1 MNFPEIPGHSRG
13 MLRPISLVVMLM
25 AAPVFAQQD
34 EVAQPAPTPAP
45 TKHSPFDNY
54 LGIAAYGTG
63 EGGSYAGG
71 GLGGRLRIQPWRF
84 VGVDLFGEAMLV
96 ASPHGIRHDHPIGFN
111 LFAMFRFGRVALK
124 PLLGA
129 CVTFSF
135 IEPTEADA
143 PRADDVLFGPH
154 AGLGLEVALHRRL
167 SFFAEGKAVLWF
179 GHDRAL
185 QGWTGAVGGNVQ
197 PFVVGQ
203 GMVGLMFHFWERT

>member
-1 MNFPEIPGHSRG
+1 MHRA
-13 MLRPISLVVMLM
+13 LLVVMTLL
-25 AAPVFAQQD
+25 AAPVLAQEPQVVQPPP
-34 EVAQPAPTPAP
+34 EVAPKQR
-45 TKHSPFDNY
+45 SPFDNY

-71 GLGGRLRIQPWRF
+71 GLGGRVRIQPWRF

-96 ASPHGIRHDHPIGFN
+96 HSPHGFRHDYPIGFN
-111 LFAMFRFGRVALK
+111 LFAMIRFGRVALK

-135 IEPTEADA
+135 IEPSQADA

-154 AGLGLEVALHRRL
+154 AGAALEVALHRRL
-167 SFFAEGKAVLWF
+167 SFFVEGKAVLWF
-179 GHDRAL
+179 GHDRSL
-185 QGWTGAVGGNVQ
+185 NGWTGAVGGNVQ

>member
-1 MNFPEIPGHSRG
+1 MNFPEIPGHFRR
-13 MLRPISLVVMLM
+13 MHKRILLVMLV
-25 AAPVFAQQD
+25 AAPVFAQETQ
-34 EVAQPAPTPAP
+34 VAAPAPEPAP
-45 TKHSPFDNY
+45 KSRSPFDNY

-71 GLGGRLRIQPWRF
+71 GIGARVRIQPWRF
-84 VGVDLFGEAMLV
+84 VGVDLFGEAMMV
-96 ASPHGIRHDHPIGFN
+96 ASPHGLRHDHPIGFN
-111 LFAMFRFGRVALK
+111 LFAMFRFGRVAIK

-154 AGLGLEVALHRRL
+154 AGVGLEVALHRRL

-179 GHDRAL
+179 GHDRSL

-203 GMVGLMFHFWERT
+203 GMIGLMFHFWERT